1 MFTKRVQFPDN
12 DEIRRQ
18 QVAVDILTDSRR
30 PITLFEKKV
39 AALVVSPRI
48 DPLRQLAA
56 RKRLDR
62 ILGTLND
69 EQDLY
74 ERGVREKIR
83 GVLNETRPEI
93 GDTIRL
99 PVKAPIFT
107 LPLEQT
113 PRYDYTLETTL
124 APINGTANLREFEQ
138 LCFNGRTLYRF
149 YENTSFAAYLYQNL
163 LYSLNVTDVS
173 QLIDNQQWQAKLA
186 CLIYETRFNNLVAIS
201 AFYDDRVRYRD
212 AVYDTSYVP
221 KYDVKNLR
229 PVNRM
234 YYERDGNLDRR
245 MLEYYYNLDVST
257 EKQVPIEFIGFFL
270 TFPFKQ
276 GFYVQPNGSIIYLN
290 VEPVKKRTVS
300 KLMRRLCTV
309 FELESMIDYAAR
321 ALSYGDA
328 LAYAVHAPNHMQQGL
343 ALLVLRRMV
352 GNDLRVDPY
361 TIPLPTEYD
370 VLSWNQI
377 VCRPMGVVLP
387 IGMAGSSGNDDGEDR
402 LLIDMIRDVAR
413 SCGNEYGA
421 AMICSSFRLPEASLY
436 KIFRSLNTDA
446 ERYVFYTILMQE
458 YRAPMFDA
466 ARNELRPEF
475 GRDAI
480 DTVTMY
486 GSLSPPRR
494 YIDTTVNDRLDSY
507 TELLLRPTDVNAFT
521 ESNCT
526 PIKCPELYRFSDPQL
541 AELIETERV
550 ELNEDQTAAFIALCV
565 Q

>member
-1 MFTKRVQFPDN
+1 MFVRRDQFPDN

-18 QVAVDILTDSRR
+18 QVAVDIVTDSRR

-39 AALVVSPRI
+39 AALIASPRI
-48 DPLRQLAA
+48 DPLRQLAV

-62 ILGTLND
+62 VLATFND

-83 GVLNETRPEI
+83 DILNETRPEI
-93 GDTIRL
+93 GDMIRL

-107 LPLEQT
+107 LPLEQA

-124 APINGTANLREFEQ
+124 APINNGHANLQEFEQ

-163 LYSLNVTDVS
+163 LYSLNVTDVG
-173 QLIDNQQWQAKLA
+173 QLVDNQQWQARLA
-186 CLIYETRFNNLVAIS
+186 CLLYETRLNNLVAIS

-221 KYDVKNLR
+221 KYDVKNLK
-229 PVNRM
+229 PVNRI

-245 MLEYYYNLDVST
+245 MLDYYYNLDVST
-257 EKQVPIEFIGFFL
+257 ERQVPSEFLGFFL

-276 GFYVQPNGSIIYLN
+276 GFYVQPNGNVIYLN
-290 VEPVKKRTVS
+290 IEPVKKRTVNR
-300 KLMRRLCTV
+300 LMRRLCTE

-321 ALSYGDA
+321 TLSYGDA

-352 GNDLRVDPY
+352 GNYLHVDPY
-361 TIPLPTEYD
+361 VIPLPSEYD
-370 VLSWNQI
+370 VLSWNRI
-377 VCRPMGVVLP
+377 VCRPLGVVLP
-387 IGMAGSSGNDDGEDR
+387 IGIAAADDDESR
-402 LLIDMIRDVAR
+402 SLTEMIRDVAR
-413 SCGNEYGA
+413 SCGNEHGA
-421 AMICSSFRLPEASLY
+421 SMICSSFRLPEARLY
-436 KIFRSLNTDA
+436 PLFRTLKTDA

-466 ARNELRPEF
+466 ARDELRPEF

-480 DTVTMY
+480 DAIGTY
-486 GSLSPPRR
+486 GALWPPRR
-494 YIDTTVNDRLDSY
+494 YVDTTVDDRLDSY
-507 TELLLRPTDVNAFT
+507 TELLLRPTDVTAFT

-526 PIKCPELYRFSDPQL
+526 PLKCPELYRFADPQL
-541 AELIETERV
+541 AELVATERV
-550 ELNEDQTAAFIALCV
+550 DLDEDQTAAFIALCV

>member
-1 MFTKRVQFPDN
+1 MFAKRDQFPDN

-18 QVAVDILTDSRR
+18 QVAVDIVTDSRR

-39 AALVVSPRI
+39 AALVGSPRI

-62 ILGTLND
+62 ILATFND

-83 GVLNETRPEI
+83 DILNETRPEI
-93 GDTIRL
+93 GDTVRL
-99 PVKAPIFT
+99 PVKAPIFA
-107 LPLEQT
+107 LPLEQP

-124 APINGTANLREFEQ
+124 APITGTVSLREFEQ
-138 LCFNGRTLYRF
+138 LCFDGRTLYRF
-149 YENTSFAAYLYQNL
+149 YEDTSFAAYLYQNL
-163 LYSLNVTDVS
+163 LYSLNATDVG

-186 CLIYETRFNNLVAIS
+186 CLLYETRLNNLVAVS
-201 AFYDDRVRYRD
+201 AFYEDRVRYRD
-212 AVYDTSYVP
+212 TVYDTSYVP
-221 KYDVKNLR
+221 KYDVKNLK
-229 PVNRM
+229 PMNRISHD
-234 YYERDGNLDRR
+234 RDGNLDRR

-257 EKQVPIEFIGFFL
+257 ERQVPTEYLGFFL

-276 GFYVQPNGSIIYLN
+276 GFYVQPNGAIIYLN
-290 VEPVKKRTVS
+290 IEPVKKRTVN
-300 KLMRRLCTV
+300 KLMRRLCTA

-352 GNDLRVDPY
+352 GNYLHVEPY
-361 TIPLPTEYD
+361 AIPLPSEYD

-387 IGMAGSSGNDDGEDR
+387 IGMASGDDGDDR
-402 LLIDMIRDVAR
+402 LLTDMIRDTAR
-413 SCGNEYGA
+413 SCGNEHGA
-421 AMICSSFRLPEASLY
+421 AMLCSSFRLPEARLY
-436 KIFRSLNTDA
+436 AVFRSLTTDA

-480 DTVTMY
+480 DVVGMY
-486 GSLSPPRR
+486 GALSPPRR
-494 YIDTTVNDRLDSY
+494 YVDTTVDDRLASY
-507 TELLLRPTDVNAFT
+507 TEPLLRPTDATAYT

-526 PIKCPELYRFSDPQL
+526 PIKCPELYRFVDPQL
-541 AELIETERV
+541 AELIATERV
-550 ELNEDQTAAFIALCV
+550 DLNEDQTAAFIALCV

>member
-1 MFTKRVQFPDN
+1 MFAKRDQFPDN

-18 QVAVDILTDSRR
+18 QVAVDILTDARR

-39 AALVVSPRI
+39 AALVGCSRI

-62 ILGTLND
+62 ILATFND

-83 GVLNETRPEI
+83 DILNETRPEI

-107 LPLEQT
+107 LPLEQA

-149 YENTSFAAYLYQNL
+149 YENTNFAAYLFQNL
-163 LYSLNVTDVS
+163 LYSLNVTDVN
-173 QLIDNQQWQAKLA
+173 QLLDNQQWQAKLA
-186 CLIYETRFNNLVAIS
+186 CLLYETRLNNLVAVS
-201 AFYDDRVRYRD
+201 AFYEDRVRYRD

-221 KYDVKNLR
+221 KYDVKNLK
-229 PVNRM
+229 PVNRI
-234 YYERDGNLDRR
+234 YYERDTNLDRR
-245 MLEYYYNLDVST
+245 MLEYYYNLDVSA
-257 EKQVPIEFIGFFL
+257 ERQVPPEYLGFFL

-276 GFYVQPNGSIIYLN
+276 GFYVQPNGNIIYLN
-290 VEPVKKRTVS
+290 IEPVKKRTVN

-352 GNDLRVDPY
+352 GNYLHVDPY
-361 TIPLPTEYD
+361 VIPLPSEYD

-377 VCRPMGVVLP
+377 VCRSMGVVLP
-387 IGMAGSSGNDDGEDR
+387 IGTTTDNGEGQ
-402 LLIDMIRDVAR
+402 LIDMIRDVAR
-413 SCGNEYGA
+413 SCGNEHGA
-421 AMICSSFRLPEASLY
+421 SMICSSFRLPEASLY
-436 KIFRSLNTDA
+436 RIFRALSTDA

-475 GRDAI
+475 GRDTI
-480 DTVTMY
+480 DVVGTY

-494 YIDTTVNDRLDSY
+494 YIDTTVDDRLDSY
-507 TELLLRPTDVNAFT
+507 TELLLRPTDVTVFT

-526 PIKCPELYRFSDPQL
+526 PIKCPELYRFTDPQL

-550 ELNEDQTAAFIALCV
+550 DMNDDQLAAFIALCV